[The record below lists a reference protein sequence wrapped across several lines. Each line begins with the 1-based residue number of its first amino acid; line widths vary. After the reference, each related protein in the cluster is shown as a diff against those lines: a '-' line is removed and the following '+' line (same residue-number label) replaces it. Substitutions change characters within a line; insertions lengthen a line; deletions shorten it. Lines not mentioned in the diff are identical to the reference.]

1 MCRCLFQSEK
11 SYTRMYTNCNWP
23 LFEEKPY
30 CTQTPTDHCLKKSHM
45 RMYTNSSW
53 PLITS
58 EVCKLTSKNDQRR
71 RKNYKSRSAEIFIS
85 LPYVHL
91 SMMKLVMLN
100 ILWGSSHYSFSLRVS
115 PLSPPPPI
123 MLENCSAVIDR
134 FQSIMLFSVSVGK
147 TSLITRFMYDSFD
160 NTYQV
165 MFVVHCKGYYYYC
178 VFIFTFLATSLA
190 W

>member
-1 MCRCLFQSEK
+1 MMAEQVLRYGGWSTSENRNYKMKNIKNHRKQMCRCLFQSEK

-115 PLSPPPPI
+115 PLSPPPP
-123 MLENCSAVIDR
+123 
-134 FQSIMLFSVSVGK
+134 
-147 TSLITRFMYDSFD
+147 
-160 NTYQV
+160 
-165 MFVVHCKGYYYYC
+165 
-178 VFIFTFLATSLA
+178 
-190 W
+190 